1 MVSNV
6 QHIFGKSRNYANDSP
21 GRGSCKCKVQL
32 VCDFPQVLSKCTHGT
47 EMKGTK
53 VQVVIQSMVGRIL
66 NRVRLVDEVQDE
78 VMVGETYSSLLD

>member
-1 MVSNV
+1 
-6 QHIFGKSRNYANDSP
+6 
-21 GRGSCKCKVQL
+21 
-32 VCDFPQVLSKCTHGT
+32 
-47 EMKGTK
+47 MKGTK